1 MGQDNLEKHRRY
13 MAMAYMFMFLAL
25 FSVVSAVIAYL
36 LARKVA
42 QVDAEVWMHAQA
54 LWVMRN
60 VIIFVIL
67 AAFAALGLFRLFSF
81 IGIACFG
88 LRLVQLL
95 VSYLV
100 PLHGC
105 FYSMRGLKVLANIS
119 IRKPHFKNIIVIT
132 CKMDKVSPSYSQLSF
147 I

>member
-67 AAFAALGLFRLFSF
+67 AAFAALWFIPLIFFYWDSMLWVKACSDVGVAFSTIAWLF
-81 IGIACFG
+81 
-88 LRLVQLL
+88 LL
-95 VSYLV
+95 TAWIKGFRKYLNKKAA
-100 PLHGC
+100 
-105 FYSMRGLKVLANIS
+105 F
-119 IRKPHFKNIIVIT
+119 
-132 CKMDKVSPSYSQLSF
+132 
-147 I
+147 

>member
-13 MAMAYMFMFLAL
+13 MVMAYMFMFLAL

-67 AAFAALGLFRLFSF
+67 AAFAALWFIPLIFFYWDSMLWVKACTVIGVVFSSIAWLFLLNAWIKGFSK
-81 IGIACFG
+81 
-88 LRLVQLL
+88 
-95 VSYLV
+95 YLNKKAA
-100 PLHGC
+100 
-105 FYSMRGLKVLANIS
+105 F
-119 IRKPHFKNIIVIT
+119 
-132 CKMDKVSPSYSQLSF
+132 
-147 I
+147 

>member
-13 MAMAYMFMFLAL
+13 MVMAYMFMFLAL

-67 AAFAALGLFRLFSF
+67 AAFAALWFIPLIFFYWDSMLWVKACTVVGVVFSTIAWLFLLNAWIKGFSK
-81 IGIACFG
+81 
-88 LRLVQLL
+88 
-95 VSYLV
+95 YLNKKAA
-100 PLHGC
+100 
-105 FYSMRGLKVLANIS
+105 F
-119 IRKPHFKNIIVIT
+119 
-132 CKMDKVSPSYSQLSF
+132 
-147 I
+147 

>member
-25 FSVVSAVIAYL
+25 FTVVSAVIAYL

-67 AAFAALGLFRLFSF
+67 AAFAALWFIPLIFFYWDSMLWVKACTVVGVVFSTIAWLFLLNAWIKGFSK
-81 IGIACFG
+81 
-88 LRLVQLL
+88 
-95 VSYLV
+95 YLNKKAA
-100 PLHGC
+100 
-105 FYSMRGLKVLANIS
+105 F
-119 IRKPHFKNIIVIT
+119 
-132 CKMDKVSPSYSQLSF
+132 
-147 I
+147 

>member
-13 MAMAYMFMFLAL
+13 MVMAYMFMFLAL

-67 AAFAALGLFRLFSF
+67 AAFAALWF
-81 IGIACFG
+81 ITLIF
-88 LRLVQLL
+88 
-95 VSYLV
+95 
-100 PLHGC
+100 
-105 FYSMRGLKVLANIS
+105 FYCDSML
-119 IRKPHFKNIIVIT
+119 
-132 CKMDKVSPSYSQLSF
+132 
-147 I
+147 

>member
-13 MAMAYMFMFLAL
+13 MVMAYMCMFLAL

-42 QVDAEVWMHAQA
+42 QVDAEVWIHAQA

-67 AAFAALGLFRLFSF
+67 AAFAALWFIPLIFFYWDSMLWVKACTVIGVVFSSIAWLFLLNAWIKGFSK
-81 IGIACFG
+81 
-88 LRLVQLL
+88 
-95 VSYLV
+95 YLNKKAA
-100 PLHGC
+100 
-105 FYSMRGLKVLANIS
+105 F
-119 IRKPHFKNIIVIT
+119 
-132 CKMDKVSPSYSQLSF
+132 
-147 I
+147 

>member
-13 MAMAYMFMFLAL
+13 MVMAYMFMFLAL

-54 LWVMRN
+54 LWIMRN

-67 AAFAALGLFRLFSF
+67 AAFAALWFIPLIFFYWDSLLWVKACTVIGVIFSAIAWLFLLNAWIKGFSK
-81 IGIACFG
+81 
-88 LRLVQLL
+88 
-95 VSYLV
+95 YLNKKAV
-100 PLHGC
+100 
-105 FYSMRGLKVLANIS
+105 F
-119 IRKPHFKNIIVIT
+119 
-132 CKMDKVSPSYSQLSF
+132 
-147 I
+147 